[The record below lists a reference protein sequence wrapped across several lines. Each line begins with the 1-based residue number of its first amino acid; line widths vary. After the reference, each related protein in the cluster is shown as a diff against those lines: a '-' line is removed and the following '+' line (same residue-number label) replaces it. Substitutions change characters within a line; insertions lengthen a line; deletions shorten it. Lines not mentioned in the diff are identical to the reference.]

1 MATPYPIQKHIPIPS
16 IVRDPSSVSRKYDYA
31 AMNIGDFFFVP
42 EKDKNSLSSHAS
54 AAGKKLGRK
63 FLTRLI
69 HAIELEDGTYSPY
82 VDDAN
87 TVPVTA
93 ETEGAVQG
101 IGVWRL
107 ADEAPEPAGEEGVE
121 DEDGEDDE

>member
-1 MATPYPIQKHIPIPS
+1 MTGTP
-16 IVRDPSSVSRKYDYA
+16 
-31 AMNIGDFFFVP
+31 
-42 EKDKNSLSSHAS
+42 S

>member
-1 MATPYPIQKHIPIPS
+1 MSNSGPYAIQKNVPIPS
-16 IVRDPSSVSRKYDYA
+16 ITRDPTTVPRKYDYA
-31 AMNIGDFFFVP
+31 AMAISDFFFVP
-42 EKDKNSLSSHAS
+42 NKDKNTLSSHAS

-69 HAIELEDGTYSPY
+69 YAIELEDGTYSPY
-82 VDDAN
+82 EDDEN

-93 ETEGAVQG
+93 ETDDAVQG

-107 ADEAPEPAGEEGVE
+107 VDEAPEPVAADE
-121 DEDGEDDE
+121 DEDEE

>member
-1 MATPYPIQKHIPIPS
+1 MSYAIQKNVPIPS
-16 IVRDPSSVSRKYDYA
+16 ITRDPTTVPRKYDYA
-31 AMNIGDFFFVP
+31 AMAIGDFFFVP
-42 EKDKNSLSSHAS
+42 NKDKNTLSSHAS

-69 HAIELEDGTYSPY
+69 YSIELLELEDGTYSPY
-82 VDDAN
+82 EDDEN

-93 ETEGAVQG
+93 ETDGAVQG

-107 ADEAPEPAGEEGVE
+107 ADEAPEPVADDE
-121 DEDGEDDE
+121 DEAEDEE